1 MASRADQLA
10 SNLNLSKFGQATE
23 LKNRIWFTIGALIVF
38 RFLSFV
44 PLPGVDPVALARLY
58 EQAASGGVLDI
69 FNTFSGGSLERMSI
83 IALGVF
89 PYITAS
95 IIVQLASALSP
106 TLAALKKEGETG
118 RKKLNQYTRYGT
130 VALTAVQGYFVAVS
144 LETLGQSQ
152 GIAAVIDPGMM
163 FRISAMI
170 SIIGGT
176 LFLMWLGE
184 QITSRGIGNGVSL
197 IIMAGI
203 LAQLPR
209 SFAQLFEQGR
219 SGATGGGTILA
230 VLVGAVAIIA
240 FISFMERAQRRV
252 LVQYPKRAT
261 QNGVMQA
268 DRSHLPLKVNTAGVI
283 PPIFASSLLL
293 MPLTVT
299 QLMGQGVDGETTSGS
314 FLITLNQLLAHGQPL
329 YMLLYGLGIVF
340 FCFFYVAV
348 VFNPEETA
356 DNLKR
361 QNGFIPGIRPGK
373 NTAAYLDHVLT
384 RITVLGSAYL
394 VIICLVPEYFIAQAG
409 LPFYLGGTSLLIVVN
424 VTIDTITQI
433 QSHLLAHQYADL
445 IKKSK
450 LKGGGMARR

>member
-23 LKNRIWFTIGALIVF
+23 LKNRIWFTMGALIIF

-83 IALGVF
+83 IALGVM

-95 IIVQLASALSP
+95 IVVQLASALSP
-106 TLAALKKEGETG
+106 TLAAMKKEGESG

-130 VALTAVQGYFVAVS
+130 VALTAIQGYFVAVS

-152 GIAAVIDPGMM
+152 GIAAVIDPGML
-163 FRISAMI
+163 FRISAVI
-170 SIIGGT
+170 SIVGGT

-184 QITSRGIGNGVSL
+184 QITSRGIGNGISL

-230 VLVGAVAIIA
+230 VLIGAIAIIA

-261 QNGVMQA
+261 QNGSMQA

-299 QLMGQGVDGETTSGS
+299 QLMGQGVDGDTTSGS
-314 FLITLNQLLAHGQPL
+314 LLITLNQLLAHGQPL

-394 VIICLVPEYFIAQAG
+394 VAICLVPEYFIAQAG

-450 LKGGGMARR
+450 LKGGTARR